1 MSYEEIGLE
10 QKETRLGYKEMSLKQ
25 RAEHFG
31 IATDFPSSRERRR
44 SDLKMAVREERR
56 RKKRIEK

>member
-31 IATDFPSSRERRR
+31 IATDFPSSRRQRRE
-44 SDLKMAVREERR
+44 DLKRAVREEHK
-56 RKKRIEK
+56 RKR